1 MRTQI
6 PRLSKSRFM
15 AGLQCHKRLYLELYA
30 PEITAELDETTLAR
44 FRTGTTVGE
53 LARQGFAGGRLI
65 AHDHE
70 HHADAEAE
78 TRALLDDPNVPAL
91 YEGAFSHDHVAVR
104 ADIIARQRAKEF
116 DLIEVKSTA
125 SWKEPHLFD
134 LAVQLYVLEGAGMQV
149 GRACLMHL
157 NRDYVYQ
164 GGAYDLERLFTSA
177 DLTERVRALQ
187 PDIAAALAAMR
198 QPLWADVPPPIKT
211 GPHCRAPYVCPFY
224 DHCHGDGPEHP
235 IEELP
240 GRRAQLLQELA
251 ELGIT
256 DIHDI
261 PHDFDGLT
269 ILQRR
274 VRDAVKAGNRYHD
287 PAIATALAKAQFP
300 VHFVDF
306 ETFMPALP
314 VFVGTRPYQV
324 IPFQWSD
331 HVLSVDGEVSCRDFL
346 HDGADDPRPR
356 FAESLL
362 DTVGLTGSIVV
373 YTGYEEY
380 CLRELEAA
388 LPEFASHLAQLRTRL
403 FDLHPVIKTHIY
415 DPAFH
420 GSFSIKVVLPAIVP
434 RLGYDDLEIANG
446 LVASLAYEELRDPN
460 TSAERAAAL
469 RANLLAYCRRD
480 TEALL
485 ELFRALRRP

>member
-1 MRTQI
+1 MRVQI

-30 PEITAELDETTLAR
+30 PEIAVEVDETTRAR
-44 FRTGTTVGE
+44 FRVGTAVGE
-53 LARQGFAGGRLI
+53 LARQRFAGGRLVP
-65 AHDHE
+65 HDHQ

-91 YEGAFSHDHVAVR
+91 YEAAFSYDGVAVR
-104 ADIIARQRAKEF
+104 VDVIARQRAREF
-116 DLIEVKSTA
+116 DLIEVKSA
-125 SWKEPHLFD
+125 AGWKEPHLFD

-164 GGAYDLERLFTSA
+164 GGAYDLEQLFTCA
-177 DLTERVRALQ
+177 DLTEPVRALQ
-187 PDIAAALAAMR
+187 LDVAAALAAMR
-198 QPLWADVPPPIKT
+198 QPLWADLPPSIMT
-211 GPHCRAPYVCPFY
+211 GPHCTAQYVCPFY
-224 DHCHGDGPEHP
+224 DHCHGDRPEHP

-251 ELGIT
+251 ELGIA
-256 DIHDI
+256 DIRDI
-261 PHDFDGLT
+261 PSEFDGLT
-269 ILQRR
+269 VLQTR
-274 VRDAVKAGNRYHD
+274 VRDAVRAGNRYHD
-287 PAIATALAKAQFP
+287 PAIAAALADAQFP

-314 VFVGTRPYQV
+314 VFAGRRPYQV

-331 HVLSVDGEVSCRDFL
+331 HVLSAEGQVSHREFL

-362 DTVGLTGSIVV
+362 DAVGVTGSVVV
-373 YTGYEEY
+373 YTGYEEF

-388 LPEFASHLAQLRTRL
+388 LPEFASRLAQLRTRL
-403 FDLHPVIKTHIY
+403 FDLHPVIKAHVY
-415 DPAFH
+415 DPNFH
-420 GSFSIKVVLPAIVP
+420 GSFSIKAVLPALVP
-434 RLGYDDLEIANG
+434 HLGYDDLEIGDG
-446 LVASLAYEELRDPN
+446 LLASLAYEELRDPS
-460 TSAERAAAL
+460 TSAERAAEM

-480 TEALL
+480 TEAML
-485 ELFRALRRP
+485 ELFRALR

>member
-1 MRTQI
+1 MRAQI

-15 AGLQCHKRLYLELYA
+15 AGLQCHRRLYLELYA
-30 PEITAELDETTLAR
+30 PEIAAELDETTLAR
-44 FRTGTTVGE
+44 FRTGTAVGE
-53 LARQGFAGGRLI
+53 LARQRFAGGRLI
-65 AHDHE
+65 ASDHQ
-70 HHADAEAE
+70 HHAAAEAE

-91 YEGAFSHDHVAVR
+91 YEAALSYDDVAVR
-104 ADIIARQRAKEF
+104 ADIIARQRGREF

-125 SWKEPHLFD
+125 SWKEPHIFD
-134 LAVQLYVLEGAGMQV
+134 LAVQLYVLEGARIRV
-149 GRACLMHL
+149 GRTCLMHL

-164 GGAYDLERLFTSA
+164 GGAYDLEQLFTCA

-198 QPLWADVPPPIKT
+198 QPLWADLPPPIAT
-211 GPHCRAPYVCPFY
+211 GPHCTAPYGCPFY

-240 GRRAQLLQELA
+240 GRRAQLLRELA
-251 ELGIT
+251 DLGIA
-256 DIHDI
+256 DIRDI

-269 ILQRR
+269 VLQQR
-274 VRDAVKAGNRYHD
+274 VRDAVNAGNRYHD
-287 PAIATALAKAQFP
+287 PAIAAALAKAQFP

-314 VFVGTRPYQV
+314 VFAGTRPYQV

-331 HVLSVDGEVSCRDFL
+331 HVLAADGQVSHQEFL
-346 HDGADDPRPR
+346 HDGPDDPRRR
-356 FAESLL
+356 FAGSLL
-362 DTVGLTGSIVV
+362 DAVGRVASVVV
-373 YTGYEEY
+373 YTGYEEF

-388 LPEFASHLAQLRTRL
+388 LPEFASRLAHVRARL
-403 FDLHPVIKTHIY
+403 FDLHPVIKAHIY

-420 GSFSIKVVLPAIVP
+420 GSFSIKTVLPALVP
-434 RLGYDDLEIANG
+434 HLGYDDLEIGDG
-446 LVASLAYEELRDPN
+446 LLASLAYEELRDPG
-460 TSAERAAAL
+460 TSSNRSAQL
-469 RANLLAYCRRD
+469 RAHLLGYCQRD

-485 ELFRALRRP
+485 ELFRALG